1 MVMTDSNLIIEINN
15 GVAKLILNRPEVHNA
30 FDDVLIAQINE
41 ALSDI
46 ETNSNVRIVVL
57 TSNGKHFSAG
67 ADLNWMKR
75 MAQLTEQENR
85 GDAQKLASLMHNLN
99 NLSKPTIALVNG
111 AAYGGAVGLVACC
124 DMAIATKRSRF
135 CLSEVKIGLSPAV
148 ISPFVVSAIGERASR
163 RYFLTAEAFDAQQA
177 ADLGL
182 VNAVVN
188 DETALIEKGDRFI
201 HALLQNSPQ
210 AMKKTKQLIKRVSRG
225 DINTDMKNDTVNLIA
240 SIRVSEEGQEGLGSF
255 LEKRKPSWIT
265 PALKDVLEK
274 TAAKTAS
281 EGEK

>member
-1 MVMTDSNLIIEINN
+1 MNNSNLIIEINN

-85 GDAQKLASLMHNLN
+85 DDAQKLASLMHNLN
-99 NLSKPTIALVNG
+99 NLNKPTIALVNG

-148 ISPFVVSAIGERASR
+148 ISPFGERASR

-182 VNAVVN
+182 VNAVVD
-188 DETALIEKGDRFI
+188 DETALIKKGDRFI

-265 PALKDVLEK
+265 PALEYVLEK
-274 TAAKTAS
+274 AAAKTAS
-281 EGEK
+281 KGEK